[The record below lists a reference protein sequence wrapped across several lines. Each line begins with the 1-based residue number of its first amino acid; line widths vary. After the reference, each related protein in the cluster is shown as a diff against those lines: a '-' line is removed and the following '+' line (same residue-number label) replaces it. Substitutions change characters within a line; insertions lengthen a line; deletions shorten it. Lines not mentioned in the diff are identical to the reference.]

1 VIYDSYSIEP
11 SPDSA
16 HVRLHVW
23 PEQSRG
29 AVEVARRFIEAL
41 QSPRHFRQPH
51 GLPFALDSAPVPPQT
66 TSTRQFNSRTAAFM
80 KDQLSSL
87 ITPNAQAG
95 LALAGKLAEE
105 LHAQLDRAIPQWNGP
120 AA

>member
-1 VIYDSYSIEP
+1 
-11 SPDSA
+11 
-16 HVRLHVW
+16 
-23 PEQSRG
+23 
-29 AVEVARRFIEAL
+29 
-41 QSPRHFRQPH
+41 
-51 GLPFALDSAPVPPQT
+51 
-66 TSTRQFNSRTAAFM
+66 M